1 MSLTY
6 ISDHSV
12 ATAVPILLYHSVSD
26 TPSGRFGRWTVSRTQ
41 LADHLD
47 LLLDSGRQPLTVRQL
62 LDGLDADRLPDRPVV
77 LTFDDGF
84 ADFADN
90 AWPVLARRELSATLY
105 VTAGDLGGR
114 SEWLASLGA
123 RLPMLT
129 PRAVVDLAAAGCEIG
144 AHSMS
149 HPQLDCLP
157 DAVAGREIADSKDAL
172 QQVLGAEVD
181 AFAYPHGYHSAVT
194 KDLVRAAGFRSAA
207 AVRNAV
213 SHAADDRLALAR
225 VTITSDCDTADLSR
239 MLAGRTVPT
248 ATPQDRWPTTVW
260 RQARRLAYKTGV
272 GRR

>member
-1 MSLTY
+1 MSITY
-6 ISDHSV
+6 TSV
-12 ATAVPILLYHSVSD
+12 ATAIPILLYHSVSD

-47 LLLDSGRQPLTVRQL
+47 LLLDTGRQPLTIAEL
-62 LDGLDADRLPDRPVV
+62 LDGLDAGRLPDRPVV

-90 AWPVLARRELSATLY
+90 AWPVLTHRDLAATLY

-129 PRAVVDLAAAGCEIG
+129 PRAIADLAADGCEIG

-157 DAVAGREIADSKDAL
+157 DAAAGREISDSKDAME
-172 QQVLGAEVD
+172 QVLGAAVD
-181 AFAYPHGYHSAVT
+181 AFAYPHGYHSTIT

-207 AVRNAV
+207 AVRNAL
-213 SHAADDRLALAR
+213 SHPGDDRLALAR
-225 VTITSDCDTADLSR
+225 VTITADCSTSDLAR
-239 MLAGRTVPT
+239 MLAGETVST
-248 ATPQDRWPTTVW
+248 AGPQDRWQTTVW